1 VTSLDAKR
9 LHAGT
14 FLCSPRGFQF
24 STRWYVLHR
33 LALMSQN
40 PHAYAFASDNTA
52 PATPEAL
59 NAFIEANAAAHV
71 ASYGDDALTARATKQ
86 IEDFFECRA
95 EVFFVFSGT
104 AANALALSALRKP
117 YESVF
122 CTADAHIEKDESAAP
137 EFFSQGLK
145 LHLVSDARGDKV
157 CLQKAARHLANTIG
171 MHSAQP
177 KIVSITQTTEFGTC
191 YSPAEIETIA
201 SFCRQH
207 ELRLHMDGARFANA
221 LAATGAT
228 PAALTWKAGVD
239 VLSLGGTKNGVCTS
253 EAVVFFH
260 PADAHG
266 FLNRRKQGGQLLSKM
281 RYLAAP
287 WLGALPHYVSRAA
300 HANAC
305 AQRLAAR
312 VENIGL
318 KLAFPVEANGVFT
331 HFPAGLAPALEQRG
345 WHFYKF
351 AEPDV
356 FRLMCAWNTSDAE
369 IDAFLADVTLA
380 LQRASR

>member
-1 VTSLDAKR
+1 
-9 LHAGT
+9 
-14 FLCSPRGFQF
+14 
-24 STRWYVLHR
+24 
-33 LALMSQN
+33 MSEN
-40 PHAYAFASDNTA
+40 PHAFAFASDNTA

-59 NAFIEANAAAHV
+59 QALIEANAAAHV
-71 ASYGDDALTARATKQ
+71 ASYGDDAITARATKHIQ
-86 IEDFFECRA
+86 DFFECRA
-95 EVFFVFSGT
+95 DVFFVFSGT

-157 CLQKAARHLANTIG
+157 CLTKAARHLGNTIG

-177 KIVSITQTTEFGTC
+177 KIISITQSTELGTR
-191 YSPAEIETIA
+191 YSAAEIETIA
-201 SFCRQH
+201 DFCKQH
-207 ELRLHMDGARFANA
+207 HLRLHMDGARFANA
-221 LAATGAT
+221 LAATGAS

-253 EAVVFFH
+253 EAVVFFDS
-260 PADAHG
+260 ADAQG
-266 FLNRRKQGGQLLSKM
+266 FLNRRKQGGQVLSKM

-287 WLGALPHYVSRAA
+287 WIGALPNYVSRAA

-305 AQRLAAR
+305 AQKLAAM
-312 VENIGL
+312 VEKLGL
-318 KLAFPVEANGVFT
+318 PLAFPVEANGVFA
-331 HFPAGLAPALEQRG
+331 HFPPGLAAALEQSG

-356 FRLMCAWNTSDAE
+356 FRLMCAWNTTDAE
-369 IDAFLADVTLA
+369 IDAFSADAAWA
-380 LQRASR
+380 LQRGSR